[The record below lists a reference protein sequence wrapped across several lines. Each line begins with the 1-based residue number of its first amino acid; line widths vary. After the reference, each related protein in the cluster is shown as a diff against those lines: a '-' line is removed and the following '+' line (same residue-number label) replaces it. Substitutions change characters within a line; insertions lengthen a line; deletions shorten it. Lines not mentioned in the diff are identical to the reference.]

1 VTAQTGVGPLG
12 GALAELRDAVA
23 AVGYPL
29 ALPDAADTAR
39 AARAIVSQLDDYLI
53 PRLGRLDA
61 PLLVVIGGSTGAGK
75 STLAN
80 SLVRAPVSPAGV
92 RRPTTRTP
100 VLIADPDDA
109 PWFTEANLLPHLGRS
124 TSQAAGAGVLRIVTA
139 STLGPGLALLD
150 APDIDSV
157 VEANRALAEQLLAA
171 ADLWLFVTT
180 AARYADAVPW
190 ELLLA
195 ARARGA
201 ALALVLDRVPAG
213 AAGEIRPHLAQMLGA
228 RGFADVPVYVV
239 EETTVD
245 SRGLLP
251 EASVGRLRDWLTS
264 LGRSAAA
271 RAAVVRQTLDGAIAA
286 LGPSVDRLAAA
297 SDDQVAAAG
306 ALAGAVRD
314 AYAAGHAGVERG
326 VRDGTLLRGEV
337 LARWQELVGTGEFMR
352 TIQTRVAWLRD
363 RISAALTGRPA
374 PADQLK
380 EALESGLVTLVRA
393 AAEDAAEEVARA
405 WRAHP
410 AGLALLDPG
419 PASPGLRS
427 EATGATRE
435 GSAERAPGPARA
447 ERAPIS
453 TDPGLTG
460 ASHDLGERAERMV
473 RDWQR
478 AVLELV
484 REEAGNKRFVA
495 RAGAYAVNALGLVVM
510 IAVFTATSFIPTGAE
525 IVVAGGTTLAAQK
538 VLEAIFGDQAVRAL
552 ADRARQDLLA
562 RVRTLLDDEAAR
574 YLGRLADTGVDAVAA
589 DRLRRAAAAVRSA
602 RAAAPLP
609 AAPPPAAPVVDEA
622 TTP

>member
-1 VTAQTGVGPLG
+1 VTAQTGVGQLG
-12 GALAELRDAVA
+12 GALARLRDAVA
-23 AVGYPL
+23 AVRYPL
-29 ALPDAADTAR
+29 ALPDAPETAR
-39 AARAIVSQLDDYLI
+39 AARAIVGQLDDYLI

-80 SLVRAPVSPAGV
+80 SLVRAPVSPTGV

-100 VLIADPDDA
+100 VLIAHPDDA

-124 TSQAAGAGVLRIVTA
+124 TSQAAAAGVLRIATTPA
-139 STLGPGLALLD
+139 LGPGLALLD

-213 AAGEIRPHLAQMLGA
+213 AAGEIRPHLAEMLGA
-228 RGFADVPVYVV
+228 RGFPDVPVYVV

-251 EASVGRLRDWLTS
+251 EAALGSLRDWLTS
-264 LGRSAAA
+264 LARSAAA
-271 RAAVVRQTLDGAIAA
+271 RATVVRQTLDGAIAA
-286 LGPSVDRLAAA
+286 LAPAVDRLAAA

-314 AYAAGHAGVERG
+314 AYAGAHDAVERG

-393 AAEDAAEEVARA
+393 AAEDAAEQVARA

-410 AGLALLDPG
+410 AGLALLD
-419 PASPGLRS
+419 
-427 EATGATRE
+427 
-435 GSAERAPGPARA
+435 AERAPGPARA
-447 ERAPIS
+447 ERAQRS
-453 TDPGLTG
+453 TAPALTG
-460 ASHDLGERAERMV
+460 ASPDLGDRAERMV

-484 REEAGNKRFVA
+484 RAEAGNKRFVA

-538 VLEAIFGDQAVRAL
+538 VLEAIFGDQAIREL
-552 ADRARQDLLA
+552 ADRARRDLLA

-574 YLGRLADTGVDAVAA
+574 YLGRLEGTGVDAAAA
-589 DRLRRAAAAVRSA
+589 DELRRAAAAVRAA
-602 RAAAPLP
+602 RVAAPLP
-609 AAPPPAAPVVDEA
+609 AAPPPAAAPPAAPVVDGA
-622 TTP
+622 TAP

>member
-1 VTAQTGVGPLG
+1 VTTQIGVGQLG

-23 AVGYPL
+23 AARYPL
-29 ALPDAADTAR
+29 ALPDAVEAAR
-39 AARAIVSQLDDYLI
+39 AARAVSSQLDDYLI

-80 SLVRAPVSPAGV
+80 SLVRAPVSPTGV

-100 VLIADPDDA
+100 VLIANPDDA
-109 PWFTEANLLPHLGRS
+109 PWFTAANLLPHLGRS
-124 TSQAAGAGVLRIVTA
+124 TSQAAAAGVLRIVTA
-139 STLGPGLALLD
+139 ATLEPGLALLD

-190 ELLLA
+190 EMLLT

-201 ALALVLDRVPAG
+201 ALALVLDRMPAG
-213 AAGEIRPHLAQMLGA
+213 AAGEIRPHLAQMLEA

-251 EASVGRLRDWLTS
+251 EAAIGPLRDWLTS
-264 LGRSAAA
+264 LARSAAA

-286 LGPSVDRLAAA
+286 LGPAVERLAAA

-314 AYAAGHAGVERG
+314 AYAAGHADVERG

-352 TIQTRVAWLRD
+352 TVQTRVAWLRD

-374 PADQLK
+374 PADQIK

-393 AAEDAAEEVARA
+393 AAEDAAEQVARA

-410 AGLALLDPG
+410 AGLALLDK
-419 PASPGLRS
+419 
-427 EATGATRE
+427 
-435 GSAERAPGPARA
+435 ERAAGPARG
-447 ERAPIS
+447 ERAQQGAAPA
-453 TDPGLTG
+453 LTA
-460 ASHDLGERAERMV
+460 ASPDLGDRAERMV

-484 REEAGNKRFVA
+484 RAEAGNKRFVA

-538 VLEAIFGDQAVRAL
+538 VLEAIFGDQAIREL
-552 ADRARQDLLA
+552 ADRARGDLLT
-562 RVRTLLDDEAAR
+562 RVRTLLDEEAAR
-574 YLGRLADTGVDAVAA
+574 YLGRLDGIGVDAVAA

-602 RAAAPLP
+602 RAETPLP
-609 AAPPPAAPVVDEA
+609 SAPSPGTPSPATPVVDEA
-622 TTP
+622 TAP

>member
-1 VTAQTGVGPLG
+1 VGPLG
-12 GALAELRDAVA
+12 GSLTDLRDAVA
-23 AVGYPL
+23 AARYPL
-29 ALPDAADTAR
+29 ALPDAAETAR
-39 AARAIVSQLDDYLI
+39 AASAIVSQLDDYLI

-80 SLVRAPVSPAGV
+80 SLVRAPVSPTGV

-100 VLIADPDDA
+100 VLIANPDDA
-109 PWFTEANLLPHLGRS
+109 PWFTEANLLPHLGRT
-124 TSQAAGAGVLRIVTA
+124 TSRAAANGVLRIVTTPA
-139 STLGPGLALLD
+139 LGPGLALLD

-157 VEANRALAEQLLAA
+157 VEANRALAEQILAA

-195 ARARGA
+195 ARNRGA
-201 ALALVLDRVPAG
+201 ALALVLDRVPTG
-213 AAGEIRPHLAQMLGA
+213 AAAEIRPHLSEMLGA

-245 SRGLLP
+245 DHGLLP
-251 EASVGRLRDWLTS
+251 EAAVRPLRDWLAS
-264 LGRSAAA
+264 LARSAAD

-286 LGPSVDRLAAA
+286 LGPATDQLAAA
-297 SDDQVAAAG
+297 ADDQVAAAA
-306 ALAGAVRD
+306 ALAGAVED
-314 AYAAGHAGVERG
+314 AYAGAHAAVERG

-352 TIQTRVAWLRD
+352 SVQTRVAWLRD
-363 RISAALTGRPA
+363 RITAAFTGRPA
-374 PADQLK
+374 PADQIK

-393 AAEDAAEEVARA
+393 AAEDGAEQVARA

-410 AGLALLDPG
+410 AGQALLDP
-419 PASPGLRS
+419 AL
-427 EATGATRE
+427 A
-435 GSAERAPGPARA
+435 
-447 ERAPIS
+447 
-453 TDPGLTG
+453 G
-460 ASHDLGERAERMV
+460 ASDDLGERAERMV

-484 REEAGNKRFVA
+484 RTEAGNKRFVA

-538 VLEAIFGDQAVRAL
+538 VLEAIFGDQAVRDL
-552 ADRARQDLLA
+552 ADRARKDLLA
-562 RVRTLLDDEAAR
+562 RVRALLDGEAAR
-574 YLGRLADTGVDAVAA
+574 YADRLDGTGVDALAP

-609 AAPPPAAPVVDEA
+609 AGSPPPNRSTDSAPNRA
-622 TTP
+622 PNRAPAP